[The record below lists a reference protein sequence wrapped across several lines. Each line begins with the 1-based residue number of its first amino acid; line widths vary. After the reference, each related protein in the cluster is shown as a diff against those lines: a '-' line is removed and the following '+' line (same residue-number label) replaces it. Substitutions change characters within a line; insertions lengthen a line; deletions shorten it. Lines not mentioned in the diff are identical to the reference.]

1 MEIADYT
8 FYILAFVAV
17 VAGVIIAKKVAG
29 CFIKS
34 ILLLLLLGAGAAYYF
49 FFRG

>member
-1 MEIADYT
+1 MSDFT

-17 VAGVIIAKKVAG
+17 VACVLVAKKVAG

-34 ILLLLLLGAGAAYYF
+34 ILLLLLLGAGAACYF